1 MIDRVLSEFEK
12 EIRVVR
18 DERIRVERLKNE
30 VKGQLI
36 DRVCV
41 NTGYDTKLF

>member
-36 DRVCV
+36 DRVRV
-41 NTGYDTKLF
+41 NTGYDMKLF

>member
-36 DRVCV
+36 DCVRV

>member
-36 DRVCV
+36 DRVHV

>member
-36 DRVCV
+36 DRVRV
-41 NTGYDTKLF
+41 NTGYDKKLF

>member
-36 DRVCV
+36 DRFRV
-41 NTGYDTKLF
+41 NIGYDTKLF